1 MNGEDQ
7 TSTLGDDDL
16 AEDYDFSSGTRGRY
30 TARYATGSNIVVL
43 SPDVAEVF
51 RDSQSVNEALRALI
65 KIARQQVKTSSA

>member
-16 AEDYDFSSGTRGRY
+16 AEDYDFSNGVRGKYAAHY
-30 TARYATGSNIVVL
+30 TTGSNIVVL
-43 SPDVAEVF
+43 APNVAQVF

-65 KIARQQVKTSSA
+65 KIARQQVKTSST